1 MAGSNNNRRLN
12 SASDFVPVEGTR
24 HTGDSDVDTLLSSQ
38 PTSGYQSPWIGIPGQ
53 PSMADIVRS
62 GRPQNKPPSLPVSTI
77 SASQALQSTNPTQ
90 LSHHGVKQSPMSAP
104 VPSVPQHELSSP
116 QDHTTESRSA
126 LNHESNVAITQHI
139 NDDGWPVV
147 EHSSTNTPSSIL
159 DPPGASAVYSNR
171 NAISNL
177 QTEKVDMNSSSQQDE
192 LSISDQSVGIQP
204 LPDDTSGT
212 APAADMHIV
221 MENSG
226 VPHES
231 SRFKDAHYSAHVAY
245 QSQGVTFENS
255 GGVGDDSAHS
265 TQDYLVSTSVE
276 DVNAALSSNLTQLQQ
291 LSLGKDEVASSRLED
306 NMTVIMP
313 NHLQDPSV
321 DCSHLSFGS
330 FGSGISAAFSASFG
344 TKVSKANQEE
354 VSLSAVSSSI
364 GETDA
369 RNPEYSESD
378 HRQTAELENLAPR
391 SDSLE
396 TYDSA
401 SQQLEVVKDDKV
413 EASQAHLYPYPTS
426 VPNYGFENPEQ
437 DTVSSYP
444 FRQTDQGLSPL
455 TSVMQGYGSSS
466 QSNFLTS
473 AAQPGR
479 ETELVYSPFLAT
491 QSMPT
496 KYSGTVSSISG
507 PSISTPEVGKPN
519 VFPTQSTAQ
528 SLPGGNLPTAPS
540 LPQHVPLHAYSQP
553 TALPLGHFN
562 SMLSY
567 TYGPPSFAYL
577 PSAFQAYAGNSG
589 YPTPTAAHG
598 AGMKYSLPQYKNSI
612 STMSNLTPSAAMAAG
627 YGGFGSSASVPP
639 SFALNP
645 STSAG
650 GTPTVYDDILG
661 SQFKDSSSH
670 FVSVPQ
676 NEGSA
681 MWLHAPGSRSISAV
695 PTNTYYT
702 LQGQQNQQST
712 FRQVQQVSHYTAPAP
727 GYPNFYHSQ
736 SGVSQ
741 AGLEHQQ
748 AQADGSTTQVPASQQ
763 SHQIWAHTY

>member
-12 SASDFVPVEGTR
+12 SASDFVPVESTR
-24 HTGDSDVDTLLSSQ
+24 HTGDSDGVPLLPSQ
-38 PTSGYQSPWIGIPGQ
+38 PTSGYQSTWIGIPGQ

-62 GRPQNKPPSLPVSTI
+62 GRPQNKQLTLPVSTI
-77 SASQALQSTNPTQ
+77 SASQALQSTNSTQ
-90 LSHHGVKQSPMSAP
+90 LSHHGVKQSPISAP
-104 VPSVPQHELSSP
+104 IPSVPQHEVSDP
-116 QDHTTESRSA
+116 QDHTAESRSS
-126 LNHESNVAITQHI
+126 LNHEPKVAATQHI
-139 NDDGWPVV
+139 DDDDWPVV
-147 EHSSTNTPSSIL
+147 EHSSTNTPSIL

-171 NAISNL
+171 NEISKL
-177 QTEKVDMNSSSQQDE
+177 QMDKVGMNSSSQQDE

-212 APAADMHIV
+212 APAADMHII

-226 VPHES
+226 VPHDS
-231 SRFKDAHYSAHVAY
+231 SRFKDAHFGAHVAF
-245 QSQGVTFENS
+245 QSQGVTFES
-255 GGVGDDSAHS
+255 SEGVGDDSAH
-265 TQDYLVSTSVE
+265 TNDYRVSTSVE

-291 LSLGKDEVASSRLED
+291 MSLRKDEVATSRLED

-344 TKVSKANQEE
+344 TNGSKVNQEE
-354 VSLSAVSSSI
+354 TSLSAVSSSI

-378 HRQTAELENLAPR
+378 HRQAAEHETLAPR
-391 SDSLE
+391 SESLE
-396 TYDSA
+396 TYESA
-401 SQQLEVVKDDKV
+401 PEQLEVVKDDKV
-413 EASQAHLYPYPTS
+413 EAAQAHLYSYPTS
-426 VPNYGFENPEQ
+426 VPNYGFENTVQ

-455 TSVMQGYGSSS
+455 TNVMQGYGSSS

-473 AAQPGR
+473 TAQPVR
-479 ETELVYSPFLAT
+479 ETELPYSAFLAT

-528 SLPGGNLPTAPS
+528 SLPGGNLPSAPT

-553 TALPLGHFN
+553 AALPLGHFS

-567 TYGPPSFAYL
+567 PYLPQSFAYL

-598 AGMKYSLPQYKNSI
+598 AGMKYSLPQYKSSI
-612 STMSNLTPSAAMAAG
+612 STMSNLTPSAAMAAA
-627 YGGFGSSASVPP
+627 YGGFGSSANIPP
-639 SFALNP
+639 NFGLTP
-645 STSAG
+645 STTAG
-650 GTPTVYDDILG
+650 GTPTGYDDILG
-661 SQFKDSSSH
+661 TQFKDSSSH

-676 NEGSA
+676 NEGSG

-702 LQGQQNQQST
+702 LQGQQNQQSG
-712 FRQVQQVSHYTAPAP
+712 FRQVQQVSHYTGPAP
-727 GYPNFYHSQ
+727 NYPNFYHSQ
-736 SGVSQ
+736 AGVSQ

-748 AQADGSTTQVPASQQ
+748 AQADGSTTQVPTSQQ
-763 SHQIWAHTY
+763 SHQIWAHNY